1 MVWPRRWIAGLIAL
15 ATTMVPV
22 ALAEAKVGDTVESFE
37 TGPMV
42 TSGQVAFLEPFSL
55 KEKKLNGVTYRA
67 TDTFKKACQIM
78 LVIQNGRITSEIF
91 AIPVVGDPDIL
102 KLERELLD
110 SFLAQSGIPS
120 RFHAQ
125 IREQMVQA
133 MDGEQISQQVGAHA
147 VQSMMIPADV
157 PLLVV
162 AVARDKA
169 ALPLPKPKIEPQAV
183 Q

>member
-1 MVWPRRWIAGLIAL
+1 MVWPRRWIVGLIAL
-15 ATTMVPV
+15 ATTMVP
-22 ALAEAKVGDTVESFE
+22 ATLAEAKVGDTVEGFE
-37 TGPMV
+37 AGPMV

-55 KEKKLNGVTYRA
+55 KNKSLNGVTYRA
-67 TDTFKKACQIM
+67 TDSFKKACQIM
-78 LVIQNGRITSEIF
+78 LVVKDGRITSEIF

-110 SFLAQSGIPS
+110 SFLAQSGIPEK
-120 RFHAQ
+120 FHPQ

-133 MDGEQISQQVGAHA
+133 MDGEHVSQQVGTHA
-147 VQSMMIPADV
+147 VQSMLIPADV

-162 AVARDKA
+162 AVAKDKA
-169 ALPLPKPKIEPQAV
+169 SLPLPKPKIEPQAV